1 MKKVV
6 FFLVVLLF
14 TVGNIN
20 AQQGKMHLG
29 AGLELGLPIGDWSD
43 AAGTG
48 IGGTARF
55 EYAFTPKIVGMFT
68 AGYISFG
75 GDEVSG
81 VDFSYSAIPFL
92 PGVKYFFQKGLY
104 GMAELG
110 LHFFSVD
117 IDYPQLSG
125 FGGFFSPQSG
135 SSSSTEFTFSFGGGY
150 ETKVGDNIYLD
161 ANVKFAIVSDAN
173 YIGFRVG
180 GKMPIN

>member
-1 MKKVV
+1 MKKAI

-14 TVGNIN
+14 TVGHIN

-55 EYAFTPKIVGMFT
+55 EYAFTEKVVGTFT
-68 AGYISFG
+68 TGYISFG
-75 GDEVSG
+75 GDDVGQLSY
-81 VDFSYSAIPFL
+81 SYSAIPFL
-92 PGVKYFFQKGLY
+92 PGVKYHIQSGLY

-117 IDYPQLSG
+117 VEAPSFS
-125 FGGFFSPQSG
+125 FGGFTTGG
-135 SSSSTEFTFSFGGGY
+135 STSATETEFSLTLGGGY
-150 ETKVGDNIYLD
+150 ETKVSDNIYLD
-161 ANVKFAIVSDAN
+161 ANVKIAIVSDAN
-173 YIGFRVG
+173 YIGARVG
-180 GKMPIN
+180 AKMPIN